1 MSEIFIQTFFL
12 YFIVID
18 PLGNTPLFL
27 SITQNMDT
35 NKKIRIAL
43 SATII
48 ASIILLFFA
57 LLGSSLLSYLNI
69 SYPAF
74 TIGGG
79 IILLI
84 IAIEMLFDKR
94 QQRKEEDIDLNSDNI
109 SVFPLATPIIAGP
122 AAITSVIVSVSDIG
136 TNFTNQSA
144 GMLSLVLV
152 LFLTFIIFFIASKF
166 SKIINKKIISVISR
180 VVAIILVG
188 LSVQYILDG
197 IKTFFSL
204 KNLIKSRDYFWNI
217 IFKIKKTFIT
227 ILPRKLI

>member
-94 QQRKEEDIDLNSDNI
+94 QQRKEEDIDLNSDNV

-136 TNFTNQSA
+136 TNFTNQTA
-144 GMLSLVLV
+144 GMISLVSV

-166 SKIINKKIISVISR
+166 SKIINKKIIGVISR

-197 IKTFFSL
+197 IKTFLS
-204 KNLIKSRDYFWNI
+204 LIKISNNFWNI

>member
-1 MSEIFIQTFFL
+1 MLEIFIQTFFL

-35 NKKIRIAL
+35 KKKIKVAL
-43 SATII
+43 SGTII

-57 LLGSSLLSYLNI
+57 ILGSSLLSYLNI

-94 QQRKEEDIDLNSDNI
+94 QQRKEEDLNFNSENVA
-109 SVFPLATPIIAGP
+109 VFPLAIPLIAGP

-136 TNFTNQSA
+136 TNFTNQTA
-144 GMLSLVLV
+144 GMLSLVFV

-166 SKIINKKIISVISR
+166 SRLINKKIIGVISR

-197 IKTFFSL
+197 IKNFL
-204 KNLIKSRDYFWNI
+204 A
-217 IFKIKKTFIT
+217 
-227 ILPRKLI
+227 

>member
-43 SATII
+43 SASII

-94 QQRKEEDIDLNSDNI
+94 QQRKGEDLDLNSDNV

-136 TNFTNQSA
+136 TNFTNQTV
-144 GMLSLVLV
+144 GMLSLVFV

-166 SKIINKKIISVISR
+166 SKLINKKIIGVISR

-188 LSVQYILDG
+188 LIVQYILDG
-197 IKTFFSL
+197 IK
-204 KNLIKSRDYFWNI
+204 
-217 IFKIKKTFIT
+217 IF
-227 ILPRKLI
+227 LA

>member
-1 MSEIFIQTFFL
+1 MLEIFIQTFFL

-18 PLGNTPLFL
+18 PLGNTPIFL
-27 SITQNMDT
+27 SITQSMEP
-35 NKKIRIAL
+35 KQKIKIAL

-48 ASIILLFFA
+48 ATIILMFFA

-79 IILLI
+79 IVLLI

-94 QQRKEEDIDLNSDNI
+94 QQRKEVDIDLNSDNV

-136 TNFTNQSA
+136 VNFTNQTS
-144 GMLSLVLV
+144 GMLALASV

-166 SKIINKKIISVISR
+166 SRIINKKIISVISR

-197 IKTFFSL
+197 L
-204 KNLIKSRDYFWNI
+204 KAFLV
-217 IFKIKKTFIT
+217 
-227 ILPRKLI
+227 

>member
-35 NKKIRIAL
+35 NKKIGVAL

-94 QQRKEEDIDLNSDNI
+94 QQRKEEDVDLNSDNV

-122 AAITSVIVSVSDIG
+122 AAITSVIVSVSDI
-136 TNFTNQSA
+136 
-144 GMLSLVLV
+144 
-152 LFLTFIIFFIASKF
+152 
-166 SKIINKKIISVISR
+166 
-180 VVAIILVG
+180 
-188 LSVQYILDG
+188 
-197 IKTFFSL
+197 
-204 KNLIKSRDYFWNI
+204 
-217 IFKIKKTFIT
+217 
-227 ILPRKLI
+227 

>member
-43 SATII
+43 RASII

-94 QQRKEEDIDLNSDNI
+94 QQRKGEDLDLNSDNV

-136 TNFTNQSA
+136 TNFTNQTV
-144 GMLSLVLV
+144 GMLSLVFV

-166 SKIINKKIISVISR
+166 SKLINKKIIGVISR

-197 IKTFFSL
+197 IKTFL
-204 KNLIKSRDYFWNI
+204 A
-217 IFKIKKTFIT
+217 
-227 ILPRKLI
+227 

>member
-43 SATII
+43 SASII

-79 IILLI
+79 ILLLI

-94 QQRKEEDIDLNSDNI
+94 QQRKGEDLDLNSDNV

-136 TNFTNQSA
+136 TNFTNQTI
-144 GMLSLVLV
+144 GMLSLVFV

-166 SKIINKKIISVISR
+166 SKLINKKIIGVISR

-197 IKTFFSL
+197 IKTFL
-204 KNLIKSRDYFWNI
+204 A
-217 IFKIKKTFIT
+217 
-227 ILPRKLI
+227 

>member
-27 SITQNMDT
+27 SITQNMDI

-69 SYPAF
+69 SYSAF

-94 QQRKEEDIDLNSDNI
+94 QQRKEEDIDLNSDNVSI
-109 SVFPLATPIIAGP
+109 FPLATPIIAGP

-136 TNFTNQSA
+136 INFTNQTA
-144 GMLSLVLV
+144 GMISLVSV
-152 LFLTFIIFFIASKF
+152 MFLTFIIFFIASKF
-166 SKIINKKIISVISR
+166 SRLINKKIIGVISR

-197 IKTFFSL
+197 IKTFL
-204 KNLIKSRDYFWNI
+204 A
-217 IFKIKKTFIT
+217 
-227 ILPRKLI
+227 

>member
-1 MSEIFIQTFFL
+1 MTEIFIQTFFL

-18 PLGNTPLFL
+18 PLGNTPIFL
-27 SITQNMDT
+27 SITQSMEP
-35 NKKIRIAL
+35 KQKIKIAL

-48 ASIILLFFA
+48 ATIILMFFA

-79 IILLI
+79 IVLLI

-94 QQRKEEDIDLNSDNI
+94 QQRKEVDIDLNSDNV

-136 TNFTNQSA
+136 VNFTNQTS
-144 GMLSLVLV
+144 GMLALASV
-152 LFLTFIIFFIASKF
+152 LFLTFIIFFVASKF
-166 SKIINKKIISVISR
+166 SRIINKKIISVISR

-197 IKTFFSL
+197 L
-204 KNLIKSRDYFWNI
+204 KAFLA
-217 IFKIKKTFIT
+217 
-227 ILPRKLI
+227 

>member
-1 MSEIFIQTFFL
+1 MSPLILYVWLFIPKPNGDTIGIILSLIISFIIFI
-12 YFIVID
+12 FI
-18 PLGNTPLFL
+18 LFGIPTKP
-27 SITQNMDT
+27 SS
-35 NKKIRIAL
+35 
-43 SATII
+43 SASGII
-48 ASIILLFFA
+48 SIILLFFA
-57 LLGSSLLSYLNI
+57 FLGSSLLSYLHI

-94 QQRKEEDIDLNSDNI
+94 QQRKEEDIDLNSDNV

-136 TNFTNQSA
+136 TNFTNQTV
-144 GMLSLVLV
+144 GMFSLVFV
-152 LFLTFIIFFIASKF
+152 LFLTFVIFFMASKF
-166 SKIINKKIISVISR
+166 SKLINKKIISVISR

-197 IKTFFSL
+197 IKTFL
-204 KNLIKSRDYFWNI
+204 A
-217 IFKIKKTFIT
+217 
-227 ILPRKLI
+227 

>member
-57 LLGSSLLSYLNI
+57 LLGSALLSYLNI

-84 IAIEMLFDKR
+84 K
-94 QQRKEEDIDLNSDNI
+94 
-109 SVFPLATPIIAGP
+109 
-122 AAITSVIVSVSDIG
+122 IG
-136 TNFTNQSA
+136 RA
-144 GMLSLVLV
+144 HV
-152 LFLTFIIFFIASKF
+152 
-166 SKIINKKIISVISR
+166 
-180 VVAIILVG
+180 
-188 LSVQYILDG
+188 
-197 IKTFFSL
+197 
-204 KNLIKSRDYFWNI
+204 
-217 IFKIKKTFIT
+217 
-227 ILPRKLI
+227 

>member
-35 NKKIRIAL
+35 NKKIGVAL

-48 ASIILLFFA
+48 ASIILLLFA

-94 QQRKEEDIDLNSDNI
+94 QQRKGEDLDLNSDNV

-122 AAITSVIVSVSDIG
+122 AAITLVIVSVSDIG
-136 TNFTNQSA
+136 TNFTNQTA
-144 GMLSLVLV
+144 GMLSLVFV
-152 LFLTFIIFFIASKF
+152 LFLPFIIFFIASKF
-166 SKIINKKIISVISR
+166 SKLINKKIIGVISR

-197 IKTFFSL
+197 IKTFL
-204 KNLIKSRDYFWNI
+204 A
-217 IFKIKKTFIT
+217 
-227 ILPRKLI
+227 

>member
-43 SATII
+43 SASII

-94 QQRKEEDIDLNSDNI
+94 QQRKGEDLDLNSDNV

-136 TNFTNQSA
+136 TNFTNQTV
-144 GMLSLVLV
+144 GMLSLVFV
-152 LFLTFIIFFIASKF
+152 LFLTFVIFFIASKF
-166 SKIINKKIISVISR
+166 SKLINKKIIGVISR
-180 VVAIILVG
+180 VVAIIIVG

-197 IKTFFSL
+197 IKTFL
-204 KNLIKSRDYFWNI
+204 A
-217 IFKIKKTFIT
+217 
-227 ILPRKLI
+227 

>member
-1 MSEIFIQTFFL
+1 MLEIYIQTFFL

-18 PLGNTPLFL
+18 PLGNTPIFL
-27 SITQNMDT
+27 SITQNM
-35 NKKIRIAL
+35 KAKQKIKIAL

-48 ASIILLFFA
+48 AAIILLFFGI
-57 LLGSSLLSYLNI
+57 LGSSLLSYLNI
-69 SYPAF
+69 SYAAF

-79 IILLI
+79 IVLLM

-94 QQRKEEDIDLNSDNI
+94 RQRKEVDIDLHSDNVSI
-109 SVFPLATPIIAGP
+109 FPLATPIIAGP

-136 TNFTNQSA
+136 ANFTNQSG
-144 GMLSLVLV
+144 GMLALVSV

-166 SKIINKKIISVISR
+166 SKMINKKIISVISR

-197 IKTFFSL
+197 L
-204 KNLIKSRDYFWNI
+204 KAFLA
-217 IFKIKKTFIT
+217 
-227 ILPRKLI
+227 

>member
-1 MSEIFIQTFFL
+1 MLETFIQTFFL

-27 SITQNMDT
+27 SITQHMET
-35 NKKIRIAL
+35 KQKVKVAF

-48 ASIILLFFA
+48 ATIILLFFA
-57 LLGSSLLSYLNI
+57 LLGSSILSYLNI

-94 QQRKEEDIDLNSDNI
+94 QQRKEEDIDLNYDNV

-136 TNFTNQSA
+136 TTFTNQTV
-144 GMLSLVLV
+144 GMISLVFV
-152 LFLTFIIFFIASKF
+152 LFLTFVIFFMSSKF
-166 SKIINKKIISVISR
+166 SKLINKKIIGVISR

-197 IKTFFSL
+197 IKTFL
-204 KNLIKSRDYFWNI
+204 A
-217 IFKIKKTFIT
+217 
-227 ILPRKLI
+227 

>member
-1 MSEIFIQTFFL
+1 MTEIFIQTFFL

-48 ASIILLFFA
+48 ASTILLFFA

-136 TNFTNQSA
+136 TNFTNQTA
-144 GMLSLVLV
+144 GMLSLVSV
-152 LFLTFIIFFIASKF
+152 LFLTFVIFFLASKF
-166 SKIINKKIISVISR
+166 SRLINKKIIGVISR

-197 IKTFFSL
+197 IKTFL
-204 KNLIKSRDYFWNI
+204 A
-217 IFKIKKTFIT
+217 
-227 ILPRKLI
+227 

>member
-43 SATII
+43 SASII

-94 QQRKEEDIDLNSDNI
+94 QQRKGEDLDLNSDNV

-136 TNFTNQSA
+136 TNFTNQTV
-144 GMLSLVLV
+144 GMLSLVFV

-166 SKIINKKIISVISR
+166 SKLINKKIIGVISR

-197 IKTFFSL
+197 
-204 KNLIKSRDYFWNI
+204 
-217 IFKIKKTFIT
+217 
-227 ILPRKLI
+227 

>member
-1 MSEIFIQTFFL
+1 MLEIFIQTFFL

-27 SITQNMDT
+27 AVTQNMSSQQ
-35 NKKIRIAL
+35 RIKTAL

-57 LLGSSLLSYLNI
+57 LLGSTLLSYLNI
-69 SYPAF
+69 SFPAF

-84 IAIEMLFDKR
+84 ISMEMLFDKR
-94 QQRKEEDIDLNSDNI
+94 QQRKEGDIDFNSENV

-122 AAITSVIVSVSDIG
+122 AAITSVIVSVSDMG
-136 TNFTNQSA
+136 SNFTNQSV
-144 GMLSLVLV
+144 GMVALASVL
-152 LFLTFIIFFIASKF
+152 LLTFIFFFIGAKF
-166 SKIINKKIISVISR
+166 SQLINKKVISVISR
-180 VVAIILVG
+180 VIAIILVG

-197 IKTFFSL
+197 IKTFL
-204 KNLIKSRDYFWNI
+204 
-217 IFKIKKTFIT
+217 T
-227 ILPRKLI
+227 

>member
-43 SATII
+43 SASII

-94 QQRKEEDIDLNSDNI
+94 QQRKGEDLDLNSDNV

-136 TNFTNQSA
+136 TNLTNQTV
-144 GMLSLVLV
+144 GMLSLVFV

-166 SKIINKKIISVISR
+166 SKLINKKIIGVISR

-197 IKTFFSL
+197 IKTFL
-204 KNLIKSRDYFWNI
+204 A
-217 IFKIKKTFIT
+217 
-227 ILPRKLI
+227 

>member
-27 SITQNMDT
+27 SITQNMYT

-43 SATII
+43 SAIII

-94 QQRKEEDIDLNSDNI
+94 QQRKEEDIDLNSDNV

-136 TNFTNQSA
+136 TNFTNQTA
-144 GMLSLVLV
+144 GMISLVSV

-166 SKIINKKIISVISR
+166 SKIINKKIIDKQRMHQNNPSYKWVE
-180 VVAIILVG
+180 
-188 LSVQYILDG
+188 Q
-197 IKTFFSL
+197 
-204 KNLIKSRDYFWNI
+204 NQ
-217 IFKIKKTFIT
+217 
-227 ILPRKLI
+227 

>member
-35 NKKIRIAL
+35 NKKIKVAL
-43 SATII
+43 SGTII

-57 LLGSSLLSYLNI
+57 LLGSSLLSHLNI

-94 QQRKEEDIDLNSDNI
+94 QQRKEEDINFNSENVA
-109 SVFPLATPIIAGP
+109 VFPLAIPLIAGP

-136 TNFTNQSA
+136 TDFTNQTA
-144 GMLSLVLV
+144 GILSLALV

-166 SKIINKKIISVISR
+166 SKLINKKIIGVISR

-197 IKTFFSL
+197 IK
-204 KNLIKSRDYFWNI
+204 
-217 IFKIKKTFIT
+217 IF
-227 ILPRKLI
+227 LA

>member
-1 MSEIFIQTFFL
+1 MLEVFIQTFFL

-18 PLGNTPLFL
+18 PLGNTPIFL
-27 SITQNMDT
+27 SITQSMEP
-35 NKKIRIAL
+35 KQKIKIAL

-48 ASIILLFFA
+48 ATIILMFFA
-57 LLGSSLLSYLNI
+57 LLGSSLLTYLNI

-79 IILLI
+79 IVLLM

-94 QQRKEEDIDLNSDNI
+94 QQRKEVDIDLNSDNV

-136 TNFTNQSA
+136 VNFTNQTS
-144 GMLSLVLV
+144 GMLALASV
-152 LFLTFIIFFIASKF
+152 LFLTFIIFFVASKF
-166 SKIINKKIISVISR
+166 SRIINKKIISVISR

-197 IKTFFSL
+197 L
-204 KNLIKSRDYFWNI
+204 KAFLA
-217 IFKIKKTFIT
+217 
-227 ILPRKLI
+227 

>member
-35 NKKIRIAL
+35 NKKIKVAL
-43 SATII
+43 SGTII

-94 QQRKEEDIDLNSDNI
+94 QQRKEEDINFNSENVA
-109 SVFPLATPIIAGP
+109 VFPLAIPLIAGP

-136 TNFTNQSA
+136 TDFTNQTA
-144 GMLSLVLV
+144 GILSLALV

-166 SKIINKKIISVISR
+166 SKLINKKIIGIISR

-197 IKTFFSL
+197 IK
-204 KNLIKSRDYFWNI
+204 
-217 IFKIKKTFIT
+217 IF
-227 ILPRKLI
+227 LA

>member
-1 MSEIFIQTFFL
+1 MTEIFIQTFFL

-27 SITQNMDT
+27 SITQHMEA
-35 NKKIRIAL
+35 KQKIKVAL

-48 ASIILLFFA
+48 ATIILLFFA
-57 LLGSSLLSYLNI
+57 LLGSSLLTYLNI

-94 QQRKEEDIDLNSDNI
+94 QQRKGEDLDLNSDNVSI
-109 SVFPLATPIIAGP
+109 FPLATPIIAGP

-136 TNFTNQSA
+136 INFTNQTV
-144 GMLSLVLV
+144 GMFSLIIVLI
-152 LFLTFIIFFIASKF
+152 LTFIIFFIASKF
-166 SKIINKKIISVISR
+166 SRLINKKIIGVISR

-197 IKTFFSL
+197 IKTFL
-204 KNLIKSRDYFWNI
+204 A
-217 IFKIKKTFIT
+217 
-227 ILPRKLI
+227 

>member
-1 MSEIFIQTFFL
+1 MPEIFVQTFFL

-27 SITQNMDT
+27 SITQHMEA
-35 NKKIRIAL
+35 KQKIKVAL
-43 SATII
+43 SGTII
-48 ASIILLFFA
+48 ATIILLFFA
-57 LLGSSLLSYLNI
+57 LLGSSLLTYLNI

-94 QQRKEEDIDLNSDNI
+94 QQRKGEDLDLNSDNVSI
-109 SVFPLATPIIAGP
+109 FPLATPIIAGP

-136 TNFTNQSA
+136 INFTNQTV
-144 GMLSLVLV
+144 GMFSLIIVLI
-152 LFLTFIIFFIASKF
+152 LTFIIFFIASKF
-166 SKIINKKIISVISR
+166 SKLINKKIIGVISR

-197 IKTFFSL
+197 IKTFL
-204 KNLIKSRDYFWNI
+204 A
-217 IFKIKKTFIT
+217 
-227 ILPRKLI
+227 